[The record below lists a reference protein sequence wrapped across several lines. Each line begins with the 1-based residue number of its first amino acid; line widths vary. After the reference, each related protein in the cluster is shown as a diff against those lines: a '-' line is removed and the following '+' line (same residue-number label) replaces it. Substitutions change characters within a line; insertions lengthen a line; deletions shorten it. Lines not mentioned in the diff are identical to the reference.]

1 MGLQPL
7 RVANNQA
14 VEPIPNQN
22 NPAPLGI
29 RDNPVRP
36 LLAPLIML
44 LLRSMLL
51 LYFVAPARKPVI
63 GILIFLWMLYEIWQP
78 IRNGLQNGWGQ
89 VRDRQQQVN
98 NAEGVAIA
106 GQAQNND
113 APVPN
118 PLAANR
124 PNVMGGTFDQQLTTF
139 FDSVANMNIADEERV
154 LNTVTDTPTPEPGLG
169 HKFVT
174 FVGLLVS
181 TLHPAIW
188 NRRRVSLR
196 RREGSIRTETNA
208 RNVPLAQSE
217 GDEEA
222 RVAQRRDELRER
234 FERRTP
240 WVRRFME
247 RVADEDWVDDA
258 D

>member
-1 MGLQPL
+1 MGLPPL

-22 NPAPLGI
+22 NAAPLGI
-29 RDNPVRP
+29 RNNPVRP

-78 IRNGLQNGWGQ
+78 IRNGLQNGRQ
-89 VRDRQQQVN
+89 ARDRQQQAN

-118 PLAANR
+118 LLAANR
-124 PNVMGGTFDQQLTTF
+124 PNVIGGTFDQQLTTF

-154 LNTVTDTPTPEPGLG
+154 LDTVADTPTPEPSLG

-208 RNVPLAQSE
+208 RNVNLAQSE